1 MSDRHLDP
9 DAQRERLAA
18 RQQRPQ
24 RHRLL
29 QGFPAVPA
37 MTRAVPDND
46 NDDDDH
52 DAGARRR
59 GDGLV
64 RRIDGAVD
72 DVAFAQAR
80 VALAQSRPSPPL
92 RPDATDD
99 QRAIREAAEARRVEA
114 EAVWQRRIAAGD
126 RSTPATL
133 ILDETRDLII
143 GVIPH
148 TQCVPRTEGCGFC
161 TFPHDVASP
170 RGRRDMLG
178 AVLDEIQHHG
188 RTPGLARRRVSAIY
202 IGGGTANLGEPDEIG
217 RIVAAL
223 KDGFTIDGAELS
235 LEGTPHLFERLLS
248 SHLRTLA
255 QQPVATKRISMGMQT
270 FDAAFLRMMGREKFG
285 DASTVKKLVKK
296 ARVADIATSLDLL
309 FNLPGQ
315 TPAQMDSDV
324 DTAIAC
330 GLDQICLYHLVLHEG
345 LGTPWSK
352 DPALVAAM
360 RAPDDACAWWLR
372 LRERLLRAGYV
383 QTTLTNFERED
394 VAKGPHRFRYE
405 AASFAVDVTDGLGVG
420 PLSLST
426 FIDLPRQRGL
436 KLLRR
441 KQIAG
446 TPWSR
451 DDLAFDYDDTTL
463 PLLFVTRGLATTR
476 LDGARY
482 RSAFGR
488 SLVDDFALP
497 LRVCAEAGLVVREGD
512 DVTLTPTGMFYAD
525 SVVATLADGVVIRGA
540 GVRTAD
546 LLREQPR
553 ATDYLSMG

>member
-1 MSDRHLDP
+1 M
-9 DAQRERLAA
+9 AA
-18 RQQRPQ
+18 
-24 RHRLL
+24 
-29 QGFPAVPA
+29 A
-37 MTRAVPDND
+37 D
-46 NDDDDH
+46 
-52 DAGARRR
+52 
-59 GDGLV
+59 
-64 RRIDGAVD
+64 
-72 DVAFAQAR
+72 
-80 VALAQSRPSPPL
+80 
-92 RPDATDD
+92 
-99 QRAIREAAEARRVEA
+99 EARRA
-114 EAVWQRRIAAGD
+114 EAHGVWQRRIDAGD

-133 ILDETRDLII
+133 TIDVARDLIV

-170 RGRRDMLG
+170 RGRRDMLD

-188 RTPGLARRRVSAIY
+188 RTPGLAGRRVSAIY

-217 RIVAAL
+217 RIVATL
-223 KDGFTIDGAELS
+223 KSGFAIDGAELS

-255 QQPVATKRISMGMQT
+255 QQPTATKRISMGVQT
-270 FDAAFLRMMGREKFG
+270 FDDGFLRLMGREKFG
-285 DASTVKKLVKK
+285 DAGTVRKLVRK
-296 ARVADIATSLDLL
+296 ARGLGIATSADLL

-315 TPAQMDSDV
+315 TPAQMDLDV

-330 GLDQICLYHLVLHEG
+330 GLDQICLYTLVLYEG

-360 RAPDDACAWWLR
+360 RAPDDACAQWLR

-394 VAKGPHRFRYE
+394 VANGPHRFRYE
-405 AASFAVDVTDGLGVG
+405 AASFAVDATDGLGVG

-426 FIDLPRQRGL
+426 FVDLPAQRGL

-451 DDLAFDYDDTTL
+451 DDLAFHYDDTTL
-463 PLLFVTRGLATTR
+463 PLLFVTRGLALTR
-476 LDGARY
+476 LDGTRY
-482 RSAFGR
+482 RAAFGR

-497 LRVCAEAGLVVREGD
+497 LQACRAAGLVDVTGD
-512 DVTLTPTGMFYAD
+512 DVVLTPTGMFFAD
-525 SVVATLADGVVIRGA
+525 SVVATLADGVVVRGA
-540 GVRTAD
+540 GVHTAD
-546 LLREQPR
+546 LLRERPQ
-553 ATDYLSMG
+553 AGDYLGMG

>member
-1 MSDRHLDP
+1 VSDTTDP
-9 DAQRERLAA
+9 GALRERLIA
-18 RQQRPQ
+18 RQRRPQ

-37 MTRAVPDND
+37 MSRAV
-46 NDDDDH
+46 
-52 DAGARRR
+52 ASS
-59 GDGLV
+59 GLV

-72 DVAFAQAR
+72 DVDFAHAR
-80 VALAQSRPSPPL
+80 DALAQSRAAPPAPPL
-92 RPDATDD
+92 RADATPEA
-99 QRAIREAAEARRVEA
+99 RASAEAAETRRVEA
-114 EAVWQRRIAAGD
+114 EAIWQRQIAGGD

-133 ILDETRDLII
+133 TIDETRDLIV

-161 TFPHDVASP
+161 TFPHDAASP
-170 RGRRDMLG
+170 RGRRDMLE

-188 RTPGLARRRVSAIY
+188 RTPGLAGRRVSAIY
-202 IGGGTANLGEPDEIG
+202 IGGGTANLGEPEEIG
-217 RIVAAL
+217 HIVAAL
-223 KDGFTIDGAELS
+223 KAGFSIAGAELS

-255 QQPVATKRISMGMQT
+255 QQPTETKRISMGVQT
-270 FDAAFLRMMGREKFG
+270 FDADFLRMMGREKFG
-285 DASTVKKLVKK
+285 DAGTVRKLVKK
-296 ARVADIATSLDLL
+296 ARGLGLSTSADLL

-315 TPAQMDSDV
+315 TPAQMEHDV
-324 DTAIAC
+324 DTALGC
-330 GLDQICLYHLVLHEG
+330 GLDQICLYTLVLYEG

-360 RAPDDACAWWLR
+360 PGSEEACARWLR

-394 VAKGPHRFRYE
+394 VAAGPRRFRYE
-405 AASFAVDVTDGLGVG
+405 RASFAVDVTDGLGVG

-426 FIDLPRQRGL
+426 FIDLRHRRGQ

-451 DDLAFDYDDTTL
+451 EDLAFDYDDTTL
-463 PLLFVTRGLATTR
+463 PLLFVTRGLANTR

-482 RSAFGR
+482 RAAFGR
-488 SLVDDFALP
+488 SLLDDFAVP
-497 LRVCAEAGLVVREGD
+497 LRVCGDAGLLVQEGED
-512 DVTLTPTGMFYAD
+512 IALTPTGMFSAD

-546 LLREQPR
+546 LLQEKPR